1 MKAESW
7 KKQAQK
13 MSLSQE
19 VAKSLTNIYISLLFS
34 SEDNPQGTVVRNPI
48 NADPR
53 LQINEG
59 FHLGH

>member
-1 MKAESW
+1 
-7 KKQAQK
+7 